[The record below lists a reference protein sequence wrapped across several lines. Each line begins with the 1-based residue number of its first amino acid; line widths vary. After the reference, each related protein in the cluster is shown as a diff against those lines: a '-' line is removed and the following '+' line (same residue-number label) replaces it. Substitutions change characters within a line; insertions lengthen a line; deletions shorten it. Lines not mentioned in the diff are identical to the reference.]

1 MDQYKVTFKK
11 PKEFQEEFLDSVSR
25 DIYVEAPG
33 IIPAITKAIEQ
44 HAQDFPGR
52 SLSYTITAVKLIE
65 KEGEF

>member
-11 PKEFQEEFLDSVSR
+11 PKELQAEFLESISR

-33 IIPAITKAIEQ
+33 IVPAITKAIEQ

-52 SLSYTITAVKLIE
+52 SLGYIITAVKLIE